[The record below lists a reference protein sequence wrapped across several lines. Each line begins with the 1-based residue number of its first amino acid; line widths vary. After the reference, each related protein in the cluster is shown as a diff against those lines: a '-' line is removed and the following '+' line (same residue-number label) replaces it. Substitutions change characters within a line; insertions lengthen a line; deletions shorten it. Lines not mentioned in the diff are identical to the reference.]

1 MALKQSKVDG
11 FKYKVGGP
19 RIQRLWDTAEI
30 CKGLGLEVFPSGRKS
45 WIFRYTFEGKQRI
58 ITLAP
63 CVDRTLEEA
72 QELARECRK
81 AVQAGQ
87 APKGIRQTKREP
99 PPADPEPDALT
110 VRGLWERYSATRY
123 YLTRSQDFRN
133 GMASFAKVYLLPNWG
148 DLPAAALPRSEL
160 RTLVNELIEG
170 EKEGA
175 ARGVL
180 NRARIL
186 FNYAMEE
193 ELVES
198 SPADHIK
205 PRFTTTGRRE
215 AWLETD
221 ADLLRAWNLDAPL
234 QVRLMARW
242 LLLTGCRRDE
252 AREATWDQVDQEA
265 EVWRV
270 PKTKNGHDLA
280 LPLLPAMQDILRE
293 LRATFGAT
301 PHLFPATTTNFKAIP
316 RASFDYSLRVA
327 TDGNWSAHVLRH
339 TVESHLKEL
348 GIDEERRD
356 LVLNHV
362 RGSSGERYGHGEAL
376 GIKREA
382 LTPWHAKLT
391 ALKPPLRVVPNT
403 ERKAA

>member
-1 MALKQSKVDG
+1 MGTGRRLTQAAADG
-11 FKYKVGGP
+11 LRYKVGGAK
-19 RIQRLWDTAEI
+19 IQRLWDTEAR
-30 CKGLGLEVFPSGRKS
+30 GLGLEVFPSGRKS
-45 WIFRYTFEGKQRI
+45 WVFRYTFDGKQRI

-63 CVDRTLEEA
+63 CADRTLEEA
-72 QELARECRK
+72 RDLVREHRK
-81 AVQAGQ
+81 ALEEGRD
-87 APKGIRQTKREP
+87 PKAERDTVEP
-99 PPADPEPDALT
+99 VALT
-110 VRGLWERYSATRY
+110 VRGLWERYAATRY

-133 GMASFAKVYLLPNWG
+133 GMASFARVYMLPNWG
-148 DLPAAALPRSEL
+148 DLPAAALPRGQL
-160 RTLVNELIEG
+160 RDLVNDLIEQ

-205 PRFTTTGRRE
+205 PRFTTSGRRD

-252 AREATWDQVDQEA
+252 AREATWDQIDQA
-265 EVWRV
+265 WRV

-280 LPLLPAMQDILRE
+280 LPLLPAMQDILHE

-301 PHLFPATTTNFKAIP
+301 PYLFPATTTNFKAIP

-356 LVLNHV
+356 LILNHV
-362 RGSSGERYGHGEAL
+362 RTSSGERYGHGEAL

-382 LTPWHAKLT
+382 LAPWHAKLA
-391 ALKPPLRVVPNT
+391 ALKPPLRVVPNA